1 MLQKNAF
8 FLVFSMEKAYFCIII
23 EENYNKKVE

>member
-8 FLVFSMEKAYFCIII
+8 FLGFFTGKTYLCIII
-23 EENYNKKVE
+23 KENYNKKVE